1 MVRNAS
7 TSSFYGSRVPFEPRL
22 LEQTQDNTDS
32 DHWRPGGAISSARFR
47 NMYEDVD
54 SDDGETHLDQDDLWG
69 DIKSFI

>member
-54 SDDGETHLDQDDLWG
+54 SDNGGTHLDQDDLWG